1 MATTKKTTTRKAKS
15 YKKTPKKDV
24 HQIITDQII
33 ASLESGTGAWQKGW
47 TCGDENGINSL
58 QPVNASTGKAYTGI
72 NRLILALMM
81 MNSDYEENKWVTY
94 KQAQAEGWQ
103 VIRKQTGI
111 MLAYYGTAEKKQDA
125 EAQANNEDK
134 EYYKFANPFT
144 VFNVAQLEGYEA
156 KETITPPAA
165 ITENHPLLQRILENT
180 EVRFLPEAGNEAF
193 YVPSQDVIQMPPR
206 KAFKSDSAYASVICH
221 ELVHSVKLPH
231 RCDRDYKSKYD
242 TKEAY
247 AREELVAELGAA
259 FLCSEMDC
267 VGETIENHASYINSW
282 IQLLKH
288 DKKAIF
294 KAAADAQKST
304 DFIMREWAEKAQ
316 DDTEQAA

>member
-1 MATTKKTTTRKAKS
+1 MATTKKTTTRKAKA
-15 YKKTPKKDV
+15 YKKAPKKDV

-47 TCGDENGINSL
+47 TCGEENGINSL
-58 QPVNASTGKAYTGI
+58 QPVNATTGKAYTGI
-72 NRLILALMM
+72 NRLILALVMM
-81 MNSDYEENKWVTY
+81 DSDYTENKWVTY
-94 KQAQAEGWQ
+94 KQAAAAGWQ
-103 VIRKQTGI
+103 VTRKQKGI
-111 MLAYYGTAEKKQDA
+111 MLAYYGSAEKKQDE
-125 EAQANNEDK
+125 EAQANDEDK

-144 VFNVAQLEGYEA
+144 VFNVAQLEGYEP

-193 YVPSQDVIQMPPR
+193 YIPSKDIIQMPPR
-206 KAFKSDSAYASVICH
+206 KAFKSDSAYASVVCH
-221 ELVHSVKLPH
+221 ELGHSTKQPH
-231 RCDRDYKSKYD
+231 RCDRDYKSKYSAE
-242 TKEAY
+242 EAY

-267 VGETIENHASYINSW
+267 IGETIENHACYINSW
-282 IQLLKH
+282 IQILKH

-304 DFIMREWAEKAQ
+304 DFIMREWAEKVQ
-316 DDTEQAA
+316 EEKKEAA